1 MDSDLQKMSIRELQY
16 EVMLLRNAIRKHRD
30 QKGDDNCWLDDF
42 ELYGLLPERIK
53 CNPDLP
59 NKELM
64 MHNCALYYECRKANK
79 LYVPVDK
86 LPEKE

>member
-1 MDSDLQKMSIRELQY
+1 M
-16 EVMLLRNAIRKHRD
+16 VLRNAIRKHRD
-30 QKGDDNCWLDDF
+30 QKDDDNCWLDDF
-42 ELYGLLPERIK
+42 ELYGLLPEQIK

-64 MHNCALYYECRKANK
+64 MYNCSRYYECRKANK